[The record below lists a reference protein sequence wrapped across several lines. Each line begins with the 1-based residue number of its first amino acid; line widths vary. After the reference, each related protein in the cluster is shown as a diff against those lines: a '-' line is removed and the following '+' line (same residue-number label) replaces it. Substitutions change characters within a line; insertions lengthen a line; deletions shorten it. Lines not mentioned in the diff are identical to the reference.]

1 MALPPPPPG
10 LAQYPAPL
18 HPNPVINDLYQ
29 AHPEI
34 IPQQQANAYDAL
46 QHLIQQPQQQANA
59 YNALQ
64 YQQHIPPPQYQ
75 QEGEDVDDLYGEGI
89 RHRHQKFRKSRKPIR
104 KSRKSSRKSRKSRRV
119 KRY

>member
-1 MALPPPPPG
+1 MAAIPPPPPPF
-10 LAQYPAPL
+10 LNPNHHVPL
-18 HPNPVINDLYQ
+18 VNNYHQPI
-29 AHPEI
+29 H
-34 IPQQQANAYDAL
+34 AL

-59 YNALQ
+59 YNAPQ
-64 YQQHIPPPQYQ
+64 YQPYIPPPQYQ

-89 RHRHQKFRKSRKPIR
+89 RHRRQKFRKSRKPIR